1 MQNLTHC
8 VSSFYV
14 LYYSY
19 LVKVGHGIH
28 KSSLF
33 YQRSL
38 ASHSKGN
45 FENITMQYFESA
57 TQCLFSNFKKNG
69 CSDLLQFLVGEVKS

>member
-19 LVKVGHGIH
+19 PVKVGHGIH
-28 KSSLF
+28 KGSLF
-33 YQRSL
+33 YQRLL

-45 FENITMQYFESA
+45 FENITIQYFESA
-57 TQCLFSNFKKNG
+57 TQCLFSNLKKKMVDQTCYN
-69 CSDLLQFLVGEVKS
+69 S